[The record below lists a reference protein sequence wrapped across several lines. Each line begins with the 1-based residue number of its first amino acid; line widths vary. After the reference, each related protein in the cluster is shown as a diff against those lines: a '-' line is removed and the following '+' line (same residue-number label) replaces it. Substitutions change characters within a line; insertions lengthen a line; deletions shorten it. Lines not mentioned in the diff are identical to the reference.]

1 MRRKWLAVLCLL
13 AVAVLLTGCN
23 GQQDSGTQ
31 TFTEVTQYLG
41 PTNTATPSPTANTS
55 SDGNSDSV
63 FSNNPY
69 MVDNTAADADADF
82 TAADALGEEDS
93 QDNGVYDDTT
103 IVYGQA
109 DADATVYPYAGSTPI
124 PLLPIDA
131 PTPTPR
137 APLSFT
143 YVAYNVPSLGL
154 SFEGP
159 AGWVADASVDGIY
172 TLTEPEQQMKDN
184 QLGIVTLSA
193 SPVTANYSETELGT
207 EIKSRLNNISAT
219 NFVEWKPSYTATRY
233 LMGSK
238 GVYANYS
245 GTLADGTEIGGR
257 LHAVTIDKVLYC
269 IEITYPY
276 GFKDDYLNIFS
287 KVRETISRTGN

>member
-41 PTNTATPSPTANTS
+41 PTNTATPVVTASASNDS
-55 SDGNSDSV
+55 SV

-69 MVDNTAADADADF
+69 VVDNTATDSDAGF
-82 TAADALGEEDS
+82 TASDALGEEDN
-93 QDNGVYDDTT
+93 QDTGVYDDTT
-103 IVYGQA
+103 VVYGQA
-109 DADATVYPYAGSTPI
+109 DADATVYPYAGSSPI

-131 PTPTPR
+131 PSPTPR
-137 APLSFT
+137 AALSFT

-159 AGWVADASVDGIY
+159 AGWVANASVDGIY

-193 SPVTANYSETELGT
+193 SPVTANYSETELAT

-245 GTLADGTEIGGR
+245 GKLADGTEVGGR

-287 KVRETISRTGN
+287 QVRETITRTGT